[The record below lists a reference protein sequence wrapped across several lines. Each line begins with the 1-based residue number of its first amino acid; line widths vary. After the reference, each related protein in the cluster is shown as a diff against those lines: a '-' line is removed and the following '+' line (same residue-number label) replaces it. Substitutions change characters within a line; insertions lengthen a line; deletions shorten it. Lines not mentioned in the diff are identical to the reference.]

1 MPRHLLFLHGK
12 MAHLMAAHE
21 QRLLAEWHA
30 LRERHAL
37 TTSALERA
45 LEAEHELGVSEYE
58 VLERLADDSCRM
70 QTLCGM
76 IHLSQSALSR
86 VVGRLEAAGFV
97 ERAICPE
104 DRRGIAARITPA
116 GRARYEEARP
126 THRRVLAEALAGEA

>member
-1 MPRHLLFLHGK
+1 LPGHLLFLHGK
-12 MAHLMAAHE
+12 IALLMAAHE

-45 LEAEHELGVSEYE
+45 LETEHELGVSEYE

-116 GRARYEEARP
+116 GRARFEAARP
-126 THRRVLAEALAGEA
+126 THRRVLREALGSEA